1 VVEDLSR
8 EQPMSIAEPATTAR
22 PDRGDT
28 DHPGGSVELT
38 LEELTELAL
47 AGDPDA
53 PLADDAVPLTAHHAD
68 GPLPAWYMPA
78 ATARSR
84 GRTGVAVTI
93 VIIAA
98 LLLIVASGLC
108 ITYGQLTVA

>member
-1 VVEDLSR
+1 
-8 EQPMSIAEPATTAR
+8 MSIADPPA
-22 PDRGDT
+22 DT
-28 DHPGGSVELT
+28 VELT
-38 LEELTELAL
+38 LDELTELAL

-53 PLADDAVPLTAHHAD
+53 PLAEDAVPITDHHAD

-84 GRTGVAVTI
+84 GRTGVALTI
-93 VIIAA
+93 VIVAA